1 MIGPSDLRAAGAIL
15 FGDQHQQRELW
26 GIYAMGTKG
35 FVIDGGNHP
44 RDPPGAGQQAGLR
57 YFAYQACDRRVGLI
71 PFHVAHVLYVQH
83 IVKAYIAALKRSA
96 VAITNRAMLPPY
108 AVRLIP
114 HDPQWAEQ
122 ASQEEARILKAVWPA
137 LIEMHHVG
145 STAIPGIAAK
155 PIIDLVGV
163 TPSLDALEDARPMLE
178 QLGYAWHGEF
188 GLAGRR
194 FCTLSDP
201 LSGQRRF
208 HLHCYASGDH
218 SIHRH
223 LAFRDYLRAR
233 PAVAEAYQTM
243 KQACAAKH
251 PDDSHAYTECKDR
264 WIKRVEAEAL
274 KLF

>member
-1 MIGPSDLRAAGAIL
+1 
-15 FGDQHQQRELW
+15 
-26 GIYAMGTKG
+26 
-35 FVIDGGNHP
+35 
-44 RDPPGAGQQAGLR
+44 
-57 YFAYQACDRRVGLI
+57 
-71 PFHVAHVLYVQH
+71 
-83 IVKAYIAALKRSA
+83 
-96 VAITNRAMLPPY
+96 MLPPY
-108 AVRLIP
+108 AVRLLP

-122 ASQEEARILKAVWPA
+122 ASLEEARILKAVWPA
-137 LIEMHHVG
+137 IIEMHHVG

-163 TPSLDALEDARPMLE
+163 SPEMATLEAARPQIE
-178 QLGYAWHGEF
+178 ALGYAWHGEY
-188 GLAGRR
+188 GLEGRR

-201 LSGQRRF
+201 NTGARRF

-233 PAVAEAYQTM
+233 QEVADAYQLM
-243 KQACAAKH
+243 KRDCAAKH

-274 KLF
+274 KWF